1 MRTRIAVPGRMLVM
15 LALFALPVMAAEEEG
30 GRDWGYNKGFFF
42 KQGNFELKISTRTQF
57 RFTQTWFDEAST
69 DEDRGDF
76 SLPRTRLSF
85 DGKAWYPWLSYKIQY
100 DFTGHTTVGEV
111 DFIGSTTEEA
121 KSPDLRDLYLDL
133 AKNPMAAVRI
143 GQFKA
148 PFGLQELTSSGSQ
161 EFVDRSIAS
170 VEFAPARQQGA
181 MLWGMTGS
189 KKFGYEIGLFNGNGR
204 NQSANDNDGYMY
216 AARVHFDPNGEYK
229 LAETAVEHPDKV
241 NCTFGLAWLMNQE
254 DATADVDITTAE
266 AFFGLKYRR
275 LFVLADWYD
284 RTEEA
289 LAGDIDSDGGVAQV
303 GYFFIPKKLEVAL
316 RYSTLDPDTDT
327 DDDEETE
334 ERVVLGWF
342 FSRHELKFQADYGRL
357 TVEAPGLPDEETEV
371 FRAQFQIVF

>member
-1 MRTRIAVPGRMLVM
+1 MRTRIAVPGLV
-15 LALFALPVMAAEEEG
+15 LALAALFALPVMAAEDEG
-30 GRDWGYNKGFFF
+30 GREWGYNKGFFF

-85 DGKAWYPWLSYKIQY
+85 DGKAWHPWLSYKIQY
-100 DFTGHTTVGEV
+100 DFTGHTTDDG
-111 DFIGSTTEEA
+111 TAEEA

-133 AKNPMAAVRI
+133 AKNPMATVRI

-148 PFGLQELTSSGSQ
+148 PFGLQELTSSGNQ

-170 VEFAPARQQGA
+170 VEFAPSRQQGA

-189 KKFGYEIGLFNGNGR
+189 KKFGYEVGLFNGNGR

-241 NCTFGLAWLMNQE
+241 NYTLGLAYLMNQE
-254 DATADVDITTAE
+254 DATADIDITTAE
-266 AFFGLKYRR
+266 AFFGLKYKR
-275 LFVLADWYD
+275 LFVLGDWYD

-289 LAGDIDSDGGVAQV
+289 PAGDFDSDGGIAQV
-303 GYFFIPKKLEVAL
+303 GYFFIPRKLEVAL
-316 RYSTLDPDTDT
+316 RYSTLDPDKDT
-327 DDDEETE
+327 DNDKETE
-334 ERVVLGWF
+334 ERIVFGWF

-357 TVEAPGLPDEETEV
+357 TVEDPLSSTEEETEV